1 MEDFSN
7 YDIRLHKELNL
18 MNIKFGR
25 EAFINLFYKLHKKFN
40 SLEEPTILTMGKMEF
55 WELLGFDSKEYKA
68 SYFNELIGILTQ
80 NIYFKVNEHT
90 AIGGSV
96 FTTKMEKDEIKVAV
110 TEFYKPY
117 IFTKYELDMMRKAK
131 NNEKLEPKDLDY
143 WDKTLKTK
151 SKELVLLS
159 EANLLN
165 IKTKYGKRLYSLL
178 GQFKHS
184 KKYICKMDKFKEIME
199 IPTGYKMSAIDKNVF
214 APSIKEIQEKTDIKN
229 IKINKIKVGREIE
242 KIEITF
248 SVNPREVQKIKE
260 AEKIKTVENKDVK
273 KIEKN
278 DFNILSSKIMIKLK
292 AMFKNNYSNYLGELG
307 ECKTVEDLKKMID
320 KYKMFDKTG
329 EVLNINS
336 EI

>member
-1 MEDFSN
+1 
-7 YDIRLHKELNL
+7 
-18 MNIKFGR
+18 
-25 EAFINLFYKLHKKFN
+25 
-40 SLEEPTILTMGKMEF
+40 MGKMEF
-55 WELLGFDSKEYKA
+55 WELLGFDVKEYKA

-90 AIGGSV
+90 AIAGSV

-184 KKYICKMDKFKEIME
+184 KKYVCKMSKFKEIME
-199 IPTGYKMSAIDKNVF
+199 IPTSYKMSAIDNNVF

-229 IKINKIKVGREIE
+229 IKVNKIKIGREID

-248 SVNPREVQKIKE
+248 SVNSKESQKIKE
-260 AEKIKTVENKDVK
+260 VESNKTTEKPNNMSSFDNEKMNLRSLATRKFLDNFDTLSSIQAEINLALNSYDLEKIK
-273 KIEKN
+273 EK
-278 DFNILSSKIMIKLK
+278 
-292 AMFKNNYSNYLGELG
+292 YSL
-307 ECKTVEDLKKMID
+307 
-320 KYKMFDKTG
+320 
-329 EVLNINS
+329 
-336 EI
+336 

>member
-1 MEDFSN
+1 MEDFGN

-25 EAFINLFYKLHKKFN
+25 EAFVNLFYKLHKKFN
-40 SLEEPTILTMGKMEF
+40 SLEEPTILSMGKMEF
-55 WELLGFDSKEYKA
+55 WELLGFDIKEYKS

-131 NNEKLEPKDLDY
+131 NNEKLEPKDLEY
-143 WDKTLKTK
+143 WDKTLKSK

-184 KKYICKMDKFKEIME
+184 KKYICKMSKFREIME
-199 IPTGYKMSAIDKNVF
+199 IPIGYKMSEIDKNVF
-214 APSIKEIQEKTDIKN
+214 APAIKEIQEKTDIKN
-229 IKINKIKVGREIE
+229 IKVNKIKIGREID
-242 KIEITF
+242 KIEIIF
-248 SVNPREVQKIKE
+248 SVNSKESQKIKKVE
-260 AEKIKTVENKDVK
+260 TSETAEKPNNMSSFDSK
-273 KIEKN
+273 KMKLRTLATKKYLL
-278 DFNILSSKIMIKLK
+278 DFEVLSSIQKEIDLIITLDDLLKIKEK
-292 AMFKNNYSNYLGELG
+292 YEL
-307 ECKTVEDLKKMID
+307 
-320 KYKMFDKTG
+320 
-329 EVLNINS
+329 
-336 EI
+336 

>member
-1 MEDFSN
+1 MEEFGN

-184 KKYICKMDKFKEIME
+184 KKYICKMDKFKKIME

-260 AEKIKTVENKDVK
+260 AEKVETFENKE
-273 KIEKN
+273 IEKKSISEF
-278 DFNILSSKIMIKLK
+278 DIIFGKISKRLVKFTNYLTLNEELCKLK
-292 AMFKNNYSNYLGELG
+292 TIEELN
-307 ECKTVEDLKKMID
+307 EFIE
-320 KYKMFDKTG
+320 KY
-329 EVLNINS
+329 
-336 EI
+336 EIIIL

>member
-1 MEDFSN
+1 MEEDFGK

-25 EAFINLFYKLHKKFN
+25 EAFVNLFYKLHKKFN

-55 WELLGFDSKEYKA
+55 WELLGFDKKDYA
-68 SYFNELIGILTQ
+68 FNYFNELIGILTQ

-90 AIGGSV
+90 AIAGSV

-131 NNEKLEPKDLDY
+131 NNEKLEPKDLEY

-184 KKYICKMDKFKEIME
+184 KKYVCKMSDFKEIME
-199 IPTGYKMSAIDKNVF
+199 IPPSYRMSEIDKNVF
-214 APSIKEIQEKTDIKN
+214 TPSIKEIQEKTDIKN
-229 IKINKIKVGREIE
+229 IKINKIKIGREID

-248 SVNPREVQKIKE
+248 SVKSKEGHKIKE
-260 AEKIKTVENKDVK
+260 VEKVKSIENKEIEDLGFNTLLGKITRKIVK
-273 KIEKN
+273 FKNFTALNDELQGFKTIEELEKFIEKHK
-278 DFNILSSKIMIKLK
+278 ILL
-292 AMFKNNYSNYLGELG
+292 
-307 ECKTVEDLKKMID
+307 
-320 KYKMFDKTG
+320 
-329 EVLNINS
+329 
-336 EI
+336 

>member
-1 MEDFSN
+1 MEDFNN
-7 YDIRLHKELNL
+7 YDIRVHKELNL

-40 SLEEPTILTMGKMEF
+40 SLQEPTILSMGKTEF
-55 WELLGFDSKEYKA
+55 WELLGFDSKDYT
-68 SYFNELIGILTQ
+68 SNYFNELVGILTQ

-131 NNEKLEPKDLDY
+131 NNEKLEPKDLEY
-143 WDKTLKTK
+143 WDKTLKSK

-184 KKYICKMDKFKEIME
+184 KKYICKMSKFKELME
-199 IPTGYKMSAIDKNVF
+199 VPKS
-214 APSIKEIQEKTDIKN
+214 
-229 IKINKIKVGREIE
+229 
-242 KIEITF
+242 
-248 SVNPREVQKIKE
+248 
-260 AEKIKTVENKDVK
+260 
-273 KIEKN
+273 
-278 DFNILSSKIMIKLK
+278 
-292 AMFKNNYSNYLGELG
+292 
-307 ECKTVEDLKKMID
+307 
-320 KYKMFDKTG
+320 
-329 EVLNINS
+329 
-336 EI
+336 

>member
-1 MEDFSN
+1 MVEEENN

-18 MNIKFGR
+18 MTIKFGR
-25 EAFINLFYKLHKKFN
+25 EVFVNLFYKLHKKFN
-40 SLEEPTILTMGKMEF
+40 SLEEPTILSMGKMEF
-55 WELLGFDSKEYKA
+55 WELLGFDVKEYKS

-184 KKYICKMDKFKEIME
+184 KKYVCKMSKFKEIME
-199 IPTGYKMSAIDKNVF
+199 IPPSYQMSHIDSKVF
-214 APSIKEIQEKTDIKN
+214 SPSIKEIQEKTDIKN
-229 IKINKIKVGREIE
+229 IKINKIKIGREID

-248 SVNPREVQKIKE
+248 SVNSKEPQKIKE
-260 AEKIKTVENKDVK
+260 VETFENVEKLSNFDSEKMKVRSSATKKYLLEVETLSKIQTEINLALNSSDLEKIK
-273 KIEKN
+273 EK
-278 DFNILSSKIMIKLK
+278 
-292 AMFKNNYSNYLGELG
+292 YSL
-307 ECKTVEDLKKMID
+307 
-320 KYKMFDKTG
+320 
-329 EVLNINS
+329 
-336 EI
+336 

>member
-184 KKYICKMDKFKEIME
+184 KKYICKMDKFKKIME

-260 AEKIKTVENKDVK
+260 AEKVETFENKE
-273 KIEKN
+273 IEKKSISEF
-278 DFNILSSKIMIKLK
+278 DIILFTFHYGL
-292 AMFKNNYSNYLGELG
+292 
-307 ECKTVEDLKKMID
+307 D
-320 KYKMFDKTG
+320 
-329 EVLNINS
+329 
-336 EI
+336 